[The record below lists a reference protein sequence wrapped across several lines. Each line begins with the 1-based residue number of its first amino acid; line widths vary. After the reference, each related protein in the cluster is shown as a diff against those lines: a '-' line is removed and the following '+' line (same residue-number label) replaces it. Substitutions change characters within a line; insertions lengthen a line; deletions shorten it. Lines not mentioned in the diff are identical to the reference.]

1 MAKVSNELK
10 IGVTIIVAIIV
21 AFLGYSVMKDQ
32 PLFKTSTTIYTK
44 FDQVYGLIPGN
55 VVNVKGFKIGTV
67 KKMDLLISDSTLVTM
82 NIEEDY
88 QIPKGSIAVLKSSG
102 VLGGK
107 FIEIQKSDSTE
118 MVPDQGTI
126 EGVFEQGIMDSF
138 AEEGEKLSNDISGS
152 IQGVEK
158 LVGSLNETLDDENKE
173 NISGI
178 IRNLE
183 NSTNSL
189 SELIEKRRNDLDQMI
204 LDAKNTLGNLNE
216 MSSENKEQLTSF
228 INNLEATSVELET
241 LSQGLN
247 ETNLTLNEVLTK
259 VNNGEGSLGKMV
271 NDPSLY
277 NNIDSLSVNLN
288 ELIKNINEN
297 PGKYLKHMRLIEVF

>member
-10 IGVTIIVAIIV
+10 IGITVVVAIIV
-21 AFLGYSVMKDQ
+21 ALIGYTIMKDI
-32 PLFKTSTTIYTK
+32 PLFRSSTTVYTK

-67 KKMDLLISDSTLVTM
+67 KEMELLASDSTLVTM
-82 NIEEDY
+82 NIEEGY

-107 FIEIQKSDSTE
+107 FIEIQKSNSTE
-118 MVPDQGTI
+118 MVQHQGTI
-126 EGVFEQGIMDSF
+126 KGVFEQGMMDTF
-138 AEEGEKLSNDISGS
+138 AEEGEKLSNDISAS
-152 IQGVEK
+152 IRGVER
-158 LVGSLNETLDDENKE
+158 LVTSLNETLSEENKE

-178 IRNLE
+178 VKDLKSTTGSLNSLIQKRQDDLDAMITEAKSTLE
-183 NSTNSL
+183 NL
-189 SELIEKRRNDLDQMI
+189 DDL
-204 LDAKNTLGNLNE
+204 
-216 MSSENKEQLTSF
+216 SSENKEKLTSL
-228 INNLEATSVELET
+228 INNLEATSVELEK
-241 LSQGLN
+241 LSGGLN

-259 VNNGEGSLGKMV
+259 INDGEGTLGRMV

-288 ELIKNINEN
+288 QLIKNINDN
-297 PGKYLKHMRLIEVF
+297 PGQYLKHMRLIEVF

>member
-10 IGVTIIVAIIV
+10 IGITVVVAIII
-21 AFLGYSVMKDQ
+21 AFIGYTIMKDI
-32 PLFKTSTTIYTK
+32 PLFRSSTTVYTK

-67 KKMDLLISDSTLVTM
+67 KEMDLLVSDSTLVTM
-82 NIEEDY
+82 NIEEGY

-118 MVPDQGTI
+118 MVQHQGTI
-126 EGVFEQGIMDSF
+126 KGVFEQGMMDTF
-138 AEEGEKLSNDISGS
+138 AEEGEKLSNDISAS
-152 IQGVEK
+152 IRGVEK
-158 LVGSLNETLDDENKE
+158 LVTSLNETLSEENKE

-178 IRNLE
+178 VKDLKSTTGSLNSLIQKRQDDLDAMITEAKSTLE
-183 NSTNSL
+183 NL
-189 SELIEKRRNDLDQMI
+189 DDL
-204 LDAKNTLGNLNE
+204 
-216 MSSENKEQLTSF
+216 SSENKEKLTSL
-228 INNLEATSVELET
+228 INNLEATSVELEK
-241 LSQGLN
+241 LSGGLN

-259 VNNGEGSLGKMV
+259 INDGEGTLGKMV

-288 ELIKNINEN
+288 QLIKNINDN
-297 PGKYLKHMRLIEVF
+297 PGQYLKHMRLIEVF

>member
-10 IGVTIIVAIIV
+10 IGVTVIVAIIV
-21 AFLGYSVMKDQ
+21 AIIGYTIMKDI
-32 PLFKTSTTIYTK
+32 PLFRSSTTVFTK

-67 KKMDLLISDSTLVTM
+67 KEMDLLPSDSTLVTM
-82 NIEEDY
+82 HIEEGY

-107 FIEIQKSDSTE
+107 YIEIQKSNSNE
-118 MVPDQGTI
+118 MVPHQGYI
-126 EGVFEQGIMDSF
+126 EGVFEQGMMDTF
-138 AEEGEKLSNDISGS
+138 AEEGEKLSNDISAS
-152 IQGVEK
+152 IRGVEK
-158 LVGSLNETLDDENKE
+158 LVTSLNQTLSEENKE

-178 IRNLE
+178 INDLK
-183 NSTNSL
+183 STTGSL
-189 SELIEKRRNDLDQMI
+189 NGLIEKRQSDLDAMI
-204 LDAKNTLGNLNE
+204 TEAKSTLENLE
-216 MSSENKEQLTSF
+216 DLSSENKEKLTSL
-228 INNLEATSVELET
+228 INNLEATSMELET
-241 LSQGLN
+241 LSSGLN

-259 VNNGEGSLGKMV
+259 INDGDGTLGKMV

-288 ELIKNINEN
+288 QLIKNINDN
-297 PGKYLKHMRLIEVF
+297 PGQYLKHMRLIEVF